1 MKPKRPAQATNG
13 GALKLYCSLSTANFA
28 TVMKARPKENTI
40 KKHWRMYMNEIGE
53 LFEAKRGA
61 KFESG

>member
-1 MKPKRPAQATNG
+1 M
-13 GALKLYCSLSTANFA
+13 KLYCSLSTANFA